1 MVDLIA
7 GKASILEEIL
17 KIDDEIRQIKK
28 DSIYLKIKR
37 NLRRLENVGS
47 RSPVVTA
54 PSPDNLDEKI
64 EVRRRSKEMKEAIQ
78 RYRERRSEFDE
89 RINQLYS
96 RRMQLEKRIFE

>member
-28 DSIYLKIKR
+28 DSIYLMIRR
-37 NLRRLENVGS
+37 NLRRLENAGS
-47 RSPVVTA
+47 GSPVVTA